1 MKRITPILT
10 ILLAFAQFCHAQAYQ
25 NEKLI
30 YLDGNGEKT
39 KERNAI
45 ALEQLIKFDDTL
57 YEINVYRIDGP
68 MSRSFDCK
76 DPDGNT
82 LTGDYRTYDASG
94 RMDSSGTYHA
104 GRRTG
109 NWAVY
114 ANGRFSQKLLYER
127 GNLLWAKDTLQLK
140 LESDSIVAGRK
151 KDSAGQRT
159 FTKVEIESD
168 FPGGTKAWL
177 AYLQKNM
184 HYPDKAVKKRIQGQV
199 VIGFIVDKEGHIPVN
214 TAYVEHSVEY
224 SIDQEALRIIFSSPD
239 WTPAVQNG
247 KVVKSYKKQPIW
259 FRFQ

>member
-1 MKRITPILT
+1 MKRKPLILAMLVV
-10 ILLAFAQFCHAQAYQ
+10 IAHLCHAQAYE
-25 NEKLI
+25 NEKVI

-39 KERNAI
+39 KEKNAVV
-45 ALEQLIKFDDTL
+45 LEQLIKFDDTL
-57 YEINVYRIDGP
+57 YEINVYRMDGP
-68 MSRSFDCK
+68 MSKSFRSI

-82 LTGDYRTYDASG
+82 LIGDYRSYDGTG
-94 RMDSSGTYHA
+94 RMDSSGTYRS
-104 GRRTG
+104 GKRTG

-127 GNLLWAKDTLQLK
+127 GNLVWAKDTLQLK
-140 LESDSIVAGRK
+140 LERDSIAAGRK
-151 KDSAGQRT
+151 KDSTGQRT
-159 FTKVEIESD
+159 VTKVEIESD
-168 FPGGTKAWL
+168 FPGGAKAWL

-199 VIGFIVDKEGHIPVN
+199 VIGFIVDKEGHVPVS

-247 KVVKSYKKQPIW
+247 KVVKSYKKQPIG
-259 FRFQ
+259 FRLQ